1 MSYQHQLLGHDDCN
15 LPVGKVVCVGRN
27 YAEHARELNNPVP
40 SEPILF
46 IKPATAIVD
55 MQQPIGIPTDYG
67 NCHVETEMALLIGK
81 EVRKESPA
89 EALEAVVGVGLGFD
103 LTLRDLQSKLKD
115 KGHPWEKAKAFDGSC
130 PLSAFAPAAAM
141 QWDNVDLTL
150 TRNGK
155 LQQSGNS
162 SDMLTGV
169 GDLLSYISRFFTLQP
184 GDVVL
189 TGTPAGVGPLSP
201 GDELIATLNDQLS
214 VTTEVVGVCF

>member
-67 NCHVETEMALLIGK
+67 SCHVETEMALLIGK

-89 EALEAVVGVGLGFD
+89 EALEAVAGVGLGFD

-130 PLSAFAPAAAM
+130 PLSAFAPTAAM

>member
-1 MSYQHQLLGHDDCN
+1 MSYRHQWQGSNPPD

-27 YAEHARELNNPVP
+27 YAEHAKELNNPVP

-46 IKPATAIVD
+46 IKPATSVVP
-55 MQQPIGIPTDYG
+55 MQQPIGIPTEYG
-67 NCHVETEMALLIGK
+67 SCHIETEMALLIGK
-81 EVRKESPA
+81 EIHNENASLAV
-89 EALEAVVGVGLGFD
+89 EAIAGVGLGFD
-103 LTLRDLQSKLKD
+103 LTLRDLQNTLKE

-130 PLSAFAPAAAM
+130 PLSPFVATDGVD
-141 QWDNVDLTL
+141 WGNVDLTL
-150 TRNGK
+150 TRNGER
-155 LQQSGNS
+155 QQTGNS

-201 GDELIATLNDQLS
+201 GDELTATLNDQLS
-214 VTTEVVGVCF
+214 VDTEVVGICR